1 MTDRLRIRSRL
12 AWAFGPPTISVVSR
26 AVWRLTVE
34 GSEGFPEPPFVIAAN
49 HHSFLDPPLVGAVF
63 GKRARFIALVDLAGH
78 HRLLDWALDWFEVIP
93 VRRGTV
99 PLGAMRKSL
108 SHLGGGGVMAV
119 FPEGTRVG
127 RFGEGELRPGA
138 AWLAVRAGVPL
149 VAVAVTG
156 TDRVLGLDNRLR
168 RGRVKVIVGPTLHQR
183 GSGREAVN
191 DLMNRWQDWV
201 ASVV

>member
-1 MTDRLRIRSRL
+1 L
-12 AWAFGPPTISVVSR
+12 AWTFGPAVIRVASR
-26 AVWRLTVE
+26 IAWRLTIDR
-34 GSEGFPEPPFVIAAN
+34 GSGFPQPPFVIAAN
-49 HHSFLDPPLVGAVF
+49 HHSFLDPPLVGAVY
-63 GKRARFIALVDLAGH
+63 GRRARFIALFDLTGL
-78 HRLLDWALDWFEVIP
+78 HRPLDWALDSFEVIP

-99 PLGAMRKSL
+99 PLGPMRQSL
-108 SHLGGGGVMAV
+108 SHLAGGGVVAL

-127 RFGEGELRPGA
+127 RFGDGLLKPGA

-156 TDRVLGLDNRLR
+156 TDRVLGLDNKFR
-168 RGRVKVIVGPTLHQR
+168 RGRVKVIVGPTLHHQ

-191 DLMNRWQDWV
+191 DLMNRWRDWI

>member
-12 AWAFGPPTISVVSR
+12 AWALGPAATRVMSR

-34 GSEGFPEPPFVIAAN
+34 GSERFPEPPFVIAAN

-78 HRLLDWALDWFEVIP
+78 HRFLDLALDWFEVIP
-93 VRRGTV
+93 VSRGTV
-99 PLGAMRKSL
+99 PLGPMRESL
-108 SHLGGGGVMAV
+108 SHLGGGGVVAV

-127 RFGEGELRPGA
+127 RFGDGEVRPGA

-191 DLMNRWQDWV
+191 DLMSRWQDWV